1 MISLLSPHSFSRG
14 RRCKRRGPPFQA
26 ITLPFGPRL
35 RPTQQRST
43 TPISPSWWPWL
54 PCPFLPHRQR
64 STTSIR
70 SDGTRL
76 QTGITLHLLYLDCV
90 FTSGCLNVLD
100 FVYCVVYV
108 QFEFCPVN
116 VLFAIIF
123 HSFVMWFYST
133 VTVLL
138 HMWGLLNSTQSSP
151 LDPVPSMLD
160 PVQGTSLHLMV
171 SLAPSFPP
179 SRSPVDCCLL
189 SHVVCCSLLVLM
201 WFAFYCVNVVQ

>member
-1 MISLLSPHSFSRG
+1 MISPLSPHSFSRG

-90 FTSGCLNVLD
+90 FTSGCFNVLD

-108 QFEFCPVN
+108 QIW
-116 VLFAIIF
+116 LQ
-123 HSFVMWFYST
+123 SFVRLMYCLQLYFTHLSCDST
-133 VTVLL
+133 VPSQCSSICGASSTVLSPA
-138 HMWGLLNSTQSSP
+138 HWTQSFLCWTQSRGLP
-151 LDPVPSMLD
+151 CTLWWVW
-160 PVQGTSLHLMV
+160 H
-171 SLAPSFPP
+171 PP
-179 SRSPVDCCLL
+179 F
-189 SHVVCCSLLVLM
+189 LLVGHLWIAVNFLM
-201 WFAFYCVNVVQ
+201 